1 MDSIKL
7 NSLRKY
13 QIAFVIIVES
23 LEEMIEMPQ
32 RTVAFASIPIRLVP
46 YTPQPGSEVYN
57 FDTSFLQHSKKV

>member
-1 MDSIKL
+1 MKKTGGF
-7 NSLRKY
+7 NQTEQPTK
-13 QIAFVIIVES
+13 VPIVES
-23 LEEMIEMPQ
+23 LEEMTEMPQ